1 MHSECKFASDCP
13 DVAVSGDNPPM
24 QSSAAT
30 IRVPAFDRVVGAA
43 TAHWP
48 GAMRRLGNLESRV
61 LGREIASLRIER
73 PVYVCGLA
81 RAGSTL
87 LLEALAGA
95 PGFTAHHYSDYP
107 LLWTPY
113 WWNWLRERLPLPTHA
128 PVERAHR
135 DRLAVTAMSP
145 EAFEEVL
152 WMHFF
157 PERHDPAT
165 NQVLDAASTN
175 AAFDAFY
182 AAHIRKLLAVRRARR
197 YVAKGNYNLTRIGY
211 LRRLF
216 PDARFVIAVREPA
229 AHIASLLKQDC
240 LFTDLANADKAVAT
254 HLSRTGHFEFGPHK
268 RALHVGDGAQAAAIQ
283 ACFDSGRV
291 VEGYARQW
299 AAAYGWLVAQ
309 LNGDPE
315 LAAACRLVDYE
326 RLCTAPEDGLVAL
339 YAHAG
344 IDSRDAV
351 TLIRQ
356 WAPRI
361 AAPDYYAP
369 DFSAADH
376 ALIEA
381 FTTPV
386 WHKLGEMV

>member
-1 MHSECKFASDCP
+1 
-13 DVAVSGDNPPM
+13 M
-24 QSSAAT
+24 QPSATT
-30 IRVPAFDRVVGAA
+30 IRVPAFDRIIGAA

-48 GAMRRLGNLESRV
+48 SVMRGLGNLETRV
-61 LGREIASLRIER
+61 LQREIASLRIER

-87 LLEALAGA
+87 LLEALAAA
-95 PGFTAHHYSDYP
+95 PGFTAHRYSDYP

-113 WWNWLRERLPLPTHA
+113 WWNWLRERVPLPAQA

-135 DRLAVTAMSP
+135 DRLAVTANSP

-157 PERHDPAT
+157 PGRHDPGT
-165 NQVLDAASTN
+165 SQVLDAQSAN

-182 AAHIRKLLAVRRARR
+182 IAHIRKLLAVRKAHR

-216 PDARFVIAVREPA
+216 PDAHFVIAVREPA
-229 AHIASLLKQDC
+229 AHVASQLKQDR
-240 LFTDLANADKAVAT
+240 LFTDLASADKAVAV
-254 HLSRTGHFEFGPHK
+254 HLCRTGHFEFGPRK
-268 RALHVGDGAQAAAIQ
+268 RAIDVGDGAQATAIQ
-283 ACFDSGRV
+283 TCFDSGRS

-299 AAAYGWLVAQ
+299 AAAYGWLVGR
-309 LNGDPE
+309 LNADRD
-315 LAAACRLVDYE
+315 LAAACRLVGYE
-326 RLCTAPEDGLVAL
+326 RLCGEPEDGLAAL
-339 YAHAG
+339 YAHVG
-344 IDSRDAV
+344 IDPGAAAV
-351 TLIRQ
+351 LIRQ

-369 DFSAADH
+369 DFSAADR

-381 FTTPV
+381 VTTPV
-386 WHKLGEMV
+386 WRKLGQMV

>member
-1 MHSECKFASDCP
+1 
-13 DVAVSGDNPPM
+13 M

-229 AHIASLLKQDC
+229 AHIASLVKQDR
-240 LFTDLANADKAVAT
+240 LFTSLANADKAVAT
-254 HLSRTGHFEFGPHK
+254 HLSRTGHFEFGPH
-268 RALHVGDGAQAAAIQ
+268 
-283 ACFDSGRV
+283 S
-291 VEGYARQW
+291 ARCMSAMARRRQ
-299 AAAYGWLVAQ
+299 
-309 LNGDPE
+309 
-315 LAAACRLVDYE
+315 R
-326 RLCTAPEDGLVAL
+326 
-339 YAHAG
+339 
-344 IDSRDAV
+344 SR
-351 TLIRQ
+351 
-356 WAPRI
+356 
-361 AAPDYYAP
+361 
-369 DFSAADH
+369 
-376 ALIEA
+376 
-381 FTTPV
+381 PV
-386 WHKLGEMV
+386 SIPGG

>member
-1 MHSECKFASDCP
+1 MR
-13 DVAVSGDNPPM
+13 GDNPRM
-24 QSSAAT
+24 QSSATT
-30 IRVPAFDRVVGAA
+30 IRIPAFDRIIGAA
-43 TAHWP
+43 AARWP
-48 GAMRRLGNLESRV
+48 SLMRGLGNLETRV
-61 LGREIASLRIER
+61 LRRELASVRIEH
-73 PVYVCGLA
+73 PVYICGLA

-87 LLEALAGA
+87 LLEALAAA
-95 PGFTAHHYSDYP
+95 PGFTAHRYSDYP

-113 WWNWLRERLPLPTHA
+113 WWNWLRERMPLPVQA

-157 PERHDPAT
+157 LNRHDPAT
-165 NQVLDAASTN
+165 NQVLDAQSEN

-182 AAHIRKLLAVRRARR
+182 TKHIRKLLAVRKARR

-216 PDARFVIAVREPA
+216 TDARFVIAVREPV
-229 AHIASLLKQDC
+229 AHIASLVKQDR
-240 LFTDLANADKAVAT
+240 LFTGLANADKAIAA
-254 HLSRTGHFEFGPHK
+254 HLSRMGHFEFGPCK
-268 RALHVGDGAQAAAIQ
+268 SAVHVGDDAQAAAIQ
-283 ACFDSGRV
+283 ACFDSGRT

-299 AAAYGWLVAQ
+299 AADYGWLVQRLDA
-309 LNGDPE
+309 DRD
-315 LAAACRLVDYE
+315 LAAACRLVGYE
-326 RLCTAPEDGLVAL
+326 RLCGEPEDGLAAL
-339 YAHAG
+339 YAHVG
-344 IDSRDAV
+344 IDPGDAAV
-351 TLIRQ
+351 LIRQ

-369 DFSAADH
+369 DFSAANR

-381 FTTPV
+381 VTTPV
-386 WHKLGEMV
+386 WRKLREMV